1 MFKKRLTAPLIL
13 PLILLILFVFSQSF
27 SQTLSYKS
35 YPNDPL
41 NARIY
46 KLDNGLTVYMT
57 VYKDSPRIQ
66 TYIAVRAGSKNDPS
80 YATGLAHYLEHMLF
94 KGTDKFGSKD
104 WSKEKP
110 LIDEIIKL
118 YDVYKKTT
126 GDENRKQVYHQI
138 DSVSS
143 LASQYAIANEY
154 DKMLAAIGATGT
166 NAFTSNEQTVYVN
179 DIPSNQLE
187 KWLTIEGERYRNP
200 VMRLFHTELEVVY
213 EEKNRGLDN
222 GNSKAFESLLLGLF
236 PTHQYG
242 TQTTIGTIEHLKNPP
257 LSDVIKYYNTYYVP
271 NNMAIC
277 LSGDFD
283 PDEAI
288 KMIQAKFGSMP
299 SKEIPEFKVAEEKPI
314 TSPVVKEV
322 WGPDASALFM
332 GYRFDGANSKDAD
345 ILQLMGNVLF
355 NGNAGLVDLNLN
367 QQQKVLTSYVG
378 PTVLKDYS
386 YLFLY
391 GKPREGQSLD
401 EVKSLLLSQVELL
414 KQGKFSDDLIPS
426 IITDLKLQQVKSFEA
441 NSNRASA
448 FLNSFILGE
457 DWEKS
462 FSLIDR
468 LSKIT
473 KQEVIDFANEHL
485 KDNYVAVYKKT
496 GEDKNVVKVVKPQIT
511 PVQVNRDAE
520 SDFVKNI
527 IATPSPDVKPVFIDF
542 KKDIQELKLQNNVQ
556 VFYLKNQENATFDLQ
571 FITDMGTNNDRR
583 LALISYLEYLGTT
596 TKSAEKLKE
605 EFYKIGCS
613 YSIGASNDR
622 VTYSLSGL
630 SENFTKALDLFADL
644 INNPKPDEDALK
656 NLVSDILK
664 SRKDAKLNKNSIISA
679 MTQYGIYGPKSPFT
693 NVLTETELKS
703 LNAEEL
709 VNYLKTVPNFQY
721 RIHYYG
727 PESSDNIVSILNTK
741 LKNEALLPVPAIVDY
756 READEKENTV
766 YVVNYDMVQA
776 EIQML
781 SKGVDKY
788 DKNLAPYIT
797 IFNDYFG
804 GGMSSVVFQDMRES
818 KALAYSVYSLYRSP
832 KTSDDPYLVYAYI
845 GTQADKLSEAMD
857 GMNALL
863 NNMPEN
869 ESFFSASKDA
879 VLKQIQSERI
889 TKTGILDY
897 YENLKRK
904 GLDYDLRQE
913 VYEKVPGIS
922 LEQLKNFH
930 DTNIKGKKFNIMVL
944 GDKNKIDKSVLEKF
958 GTVKYLSLE
967 DIFGYG
973 EVSN

>member
-1 MFKKRLTAPLIL
+1 MLRKRLTAPLIL
-13 PLILLILFVFSQSF
+13 LLLFIFSHSF
-27 SQTLSYKS
+27 SQTLNYESV
-35 YPNDPL
+35 PNDPL

-66 TYIAVRAGSKNDPS
+66 TYIAVRAGSKNDPP

-110 LIDEIIKL
+110 LIEEIVRL

-126 GDENRKQVYHQI
+126 GDAERKKVYHQI
-138 DSVSS
+138 DSVSN
-143 LASQYAIANEY
+143 LASEFAIANEY
-154 DKMLAAIGATGT
+154 DKMMAAIGATGT

-187 KWLTIEGERYRNP
+187 KWLTIEAERYRNP

-213 EEKNRGLDN
+213 EEKNRTLDN
-222 GNSKAFESLLLGLF
+222 GNNKAFESLLLGLF

-288 KMIQAKFGSMP
+288 KIIQAKFGSMK
-299 SKEIPEFKVAEEKPI
+299 SKEVPEFNVAEEKPI

-322 WGPDASALFM
+322 YGPDAAALFM

-345 ILQLMGNVLF
+345 ILQLMGNILY
-355 NGNAGLVDLNLN
+355 NGNAGLIDFNLN
-367 QQQKVLTSYVG
+367 QQQKVLTAYAG
-378 PTVLKDYS
+378 PTIMKDYS

-401 EVKSLLLSQVELL
+401 EVKSLLLGQIELL
-414 KQGKFSDDLIPS
+414 KQGKFSDELIS
-426 IITDLKLQQVKSFEA
+426 SVITDYKLQEIKSFE
-441 NSNRASA
+441 SNRNRAMA
-448 FLNSFILGE
+448 FVDAFVRGI
-457 DWEKS
+457 DWEKAVNEVNR
-462 FSLIDR
+462 I
-468 LSKIT
+468 SKIT
-473 KQEVIDFANEHL
+473 KQDVVDFANKHL
-485 KDNYVAVYKKT
+485 NNNYVVVNKKT
-496 GEDKNVVKVVKPQIT
+496 GEDKNVVKVVKPEIT
-511 PVQVNRDAE
+511 PVKVNREAE

-527 IATPSPDVKPVFIDF
+527 IATPAPDIKPVFIDF
-542 KKDIQELKLQNNVQ
+542 KKDIQELKLQNQ
-556 VFYLKNQENATFDLQ
+556 VPVYYLKNNENATFNLD
-571 FITDMGTNNDRR
+571 FITEIGTNNEKR
-583 LALISYLEYLGTT
+583 LGLISYLEYLGTSSMT
-596 TKSAEKLKE
+596 AEQLKE

-613 YSIGASNDR
+613 YSIGSDKDR

-630 SENFTKALDLFADL
+630 SENFPKALELFNSL
-644 INNPKPDEDALK
+644 ITDAKPDEDALK

-664 SRKDAKLNKNSIISA
+664 SRKDAKLSKNAIISA
-679 MTQYGIYGPKSPFT
+679 MTQYGTYGPKSPFT
-693 NVLTETELKS
+693 NILSEAELNN
-703 LNAEEL
+703 LNAAEL
-709 VNYLKTVPNFQY
+709 VNYFKTIPSYQY
-721 RIHYYG
+721 RVHYYG
-727 PESSDNIVSILNTK
+727 PESPESLTNTLNSK
-741 LKNEALLPVPAIVDY
+741 LKSNDLLPVPAPVDY
-756 READEKENTV
+756 TELSENENTV
-766 YVVNYDMVQA
+766 FVVNYDMVQA

-781 SKGVDKY
+781 SKGVDMY
-788 DKNLAPYIT
+788 DKNLAPYIS

-804 GGMSSVVFQDMRES
+804 GGMSSIVFQDMRES
-818 KALAYSVYSLYRSP
+818 KALAYSVYSVYRSP
-832 KTSDDPYLVYAYI
+832 RQLDEPYSVYAYI
-845 GTQADKLSEAMD
+845 GTQADKLNDAMN

-863 NNMPEN
+863 NDMPQN
-869 ESFFSASKDA
+869 QSFFDASKEA

-889 TKTGILDY
+889 TKTGILNY
-897 YENLKRK
+897 YESSKKR
-904 GLDYDLRQE
+904 GLDYDIRQE
-913 VYEKVPGIS
+913 IYNSVPGITM
-922 LEQLKNFH
+922 EQLKQFH
-930 DTNIKGKKFNIMVL
+930 DKYIKGKNFNIMVL

>member
-1 MFKKRLTAPLIL
+1 MLRKRLTAPLIL
-13 PLILLILFVFSQSF
+13 LLLFVFSHSF
-27 SQTLSYKS
+27 SQTIKYESV
-35 YPNDPL
+35 PNDPL

-66 TYIAVRAGSKNDPS
+66 TYIAVRAGSKNDPP

-110 LIDEIIKL
+110 LIEEIVQL

-126 GDENRKQVYHQI
+126 GDDARKKVYHQI
-138 DSVSS
+138 DSVSN
-143 LASQYAIANEY
+143 LASEYAIANEY
-154 DKMLAAIGATGT
+154 DKMLASIGATGT

-187 KWLTIEGERYRNP
+187 KWLTIEAERYRNP

-213 EEKNRGLDN
+213 EEKNRSLDN

-288 KMIQAKFGSMP
+288 KVIQEKFGSMK

-322 WGPDASALFM
+322 YGPDAAALFM
-332 GYRFDGANSKDAD
+332 GFRFDGANSKDAD
-345 ILQLMGNVLF
+345 ILQLMGNILF
-355 NGNAGLVDLNLN
+355 NGNAGLIDFNLN
-367 QQQKVLTSYVG
+367 QQQKVLTAYAG
-378 PTVLKDYS
+378 PTLLKDYS

-401 EVKSLLLSQVELL
+401 DVKDLLLGQIELL
-414 KQGKFSDDLIPS
+414 KQGKFSDELIS
-426 IITDLKLQQVKSFEA
+426 SVITDYKLQEIKGYES
-441 NSNRASA
+441 NRNRASA
-448 FLNSFILGE
+448 FMSAFIRGT
-457 DWEKS
+457 DWERAVNE
-462 FSLIDR
+462 LNRI
-468 LSKIT
+468 SKIT
-473 KQEVIDFANEHL
+473 KQDVVDFANKHL
-485 KDNYVAVYKKT
+485 NNNYVVVYKKT
-496 GEDKNVVKVVKPQIT
+496 GEDKNIVKVVKPVIT
-511 PVQVNRDAE
+511 PVKVNRDSE
-520 SDFVKNI
+520 SDFVKNL
-527 IATPSPDVKPVFIDF
+527 IATTAPDVKPVFIDF
-542 KKDIQELKLQNNVQ
+542 KKDIQELKLQNQ
-556 VFYLKNQENATFDLQ
+556 VPVYYLKNNENATFNLD
-571 FITDMGTNNDRR
+571 FITEIGTNNEKK
-583 LALISYLEYLGTT
+583 LGLISYLEYLGTST
-596 TKSAEKLKE
+596 MTAEQLKE
-605 EFYKIGCS
+605 AFYKIGCN
-613 YSIGASNDR
+613 YSIGADKDR

-630 SENFTKALDLFADL
+630 SENFPKALELFNSL
-644 INNPKPDEDALK
+644 ITDAKPDEEALK

-664 SRKDAKLNKNSIISA
+664 SRKDSKLSKNAIISA
-679 MTQYGIYGPKSPFT
+679 MTQYGTYGPKSPFT
-693 NVLTETELKS
+693 NILSEAELNS
-703 LNAEEL
+703 LNSAEL
-709 VNYLKTVPNFQY
+709 VNYFKTIPSYQY

-727 PESSDNIVSILNTK
+727 PESAENMTNILNSK
-741 LKNEALLPVPAIVDY
+741 LKSNDLRPTPAAIDY
-756 READEKENTV
+756 TELSENENTV
-766 YVVNYDMVQA
+766 FVVNYDMVQA

-781 SKGVDKY
+781 SKGVDTY
-788 DKNLAPYIT
+788 DKNLAPYVS

-804 GGMSSVVFQDMRES
+804 GGMSSIVFQDMRES
-818 KALAYSVYSLYRSP
+818 KALAYSVYSVYRSP
-832 KTSDDPYLVYAYI
+832 RQLDEPYSVYAYI
-845 GTQADKLSEAMD
+845 GTQADKLNDAMN

-863 NNMPEN
+863 NNMPQN
-869 ESFFSASKDA
+869 QSFFDASKDA

-889 TKTGILDY
+889 TKNGILNY
-897 YENLKRK
+897 YESSKKK
-904 GLDYDLRQE
+904 GLDYDIRQE
-913 VYEKVPGIS
+913 IYNTVPNITMD
-922 LEQLKNFH
+922 QLKSFH
-930 DTNIKGKKFNIMVL
+930 DKYIKGKNFNIMVL

>member
-1 MFKKRLTAPLIL
+1 MMFRKRLTA

-27 SQTLSYKS
+27 AQTLTYQS

-104 WSKEKP
+104 WAKEKP
-110 LIDEIIKL
+110 LIEEIVKL
-118 YDVYKKTT
+118 YDVYKQTK
-126 GDENRKQVYHQI
+126 GDDERKNIYHKI
-138 DSVSS
+138 DSVSN

-166 NAFTSNEQTVYVN
+166 NAYTSNEQTVYVN

-213 EEKNRGLDN
+213 EEKNRSLDN

-288 KMIQAKFGSMP
+288 KLIQAKFGSLP
-299 SKEIPEFKVAEEKPI
+299 SKEVPEFKVAEEKPI
-314 TSPVVKEV
+314 TSQVVKEV
-322 WGPDASALFM
+322 WGPDAAALFM

-355 NGNAGLVDLNLN
+355 NGNAGLIDLNLN
-367 QQQKVLTSYVG
+367 QQQKVLTSYAG

-401 EVKSLLLSQVELL
+401 EVKDLLLSQVELL

-426 IITDLKLQQVKSFEA
+426 IITDLKLQEVKSFE
-441 NSNRASA
+441 SNRNRAGA
-448 FLNSFILGE
+448 FVSSFILGE
-457 DWEKS
+457 DWERS
-462 FSLIDR
+462 ITLNDR

-473 KQEVIDFANEHL
+473 KQDVIDFANKHL
-485 KDNYVAVYKKT
+485 ANNYVAVYKKT

-511 PVQVNRDAE
+511 PVEVNRDAE
-520 SDFVKNI
+520 SEFVKNL

-542 KKDIQELKLQNNVQ
+542 KKDIQELKLQNKVP
-556 VFYLKNQENATFDLQ
+556 VFYLKNNENSTFNLE
-571 FITDMGTNNDRR
+571 FITEIGTNNDRN
-583 LALISYLEYLGTT
+583 LGLISYLEYLGTST
-596 TKSAEKLKE
+596 MTAEQIKE
-605 EFYKIGCS
+605 AFYKIGCS
-613 YSIGASNDR
+613 YSIGSSNNQ
-622 VTYSLSGL
+622 VVYSLSGL
-630 SENFTKALDLFADL
+630 SENFSKALELFTSI
-644 INNPKPDEDALK
+644 INDAKPDDAALQ

-664 SRKDAKLNKNSIISA
+664 SRKDAKLNKRSIISA
-679 MTQYGIYGPKSPFT
+679 MTQYGTYGPKSPFT
-693 NVLTETELKS
+693 NILSEAELKN
-703 LNAEEL
+703 LNAADL
-709 VNYLKTVPNFQY
+709 VNYLKTIPQY
-721 RIHYYG
+721 QYKMHYYG
-727 PESSDNIVSILNTK
+727 PESPDNVVSILNSK
-741 LKNEALLPVPAIVDY
+741 LKNEELKPVPAPVDY
-756 READEKENTV
+756 KELAESENTV

-781 SKGVDKY
+781 SKGADNY
-788 DKNLAPYIT
+788 DKSLAPYIT

-818 KALAYSVYSLYRSP
+818 KALAYSVYSIYRQP
-832 KTSDDPYLVYAYI
+832 RQLDEPYSVYAYI
-845 GTQADKLSEAMD
+845 GTQADKLSEAMN

-863 NNMPEN
+863 NDMPQN
-869 ESFFSASKDA
+869 QSFFDASKDA

-889 TKTGILDY
+889 TKNAILDY
-897 YENLKRK
+897 YESSLKK
-904 GLDYDLRQE
+904 GLDYDIRQE
-913 VYEKVPGIS
+913 IYNTVPGIS
-922 LEQLKNFH
+922 LEQLKEFH
-930 DTNIKGKKFNIMVL
+930 DKYVKGKNFNIMVL

>member
-1 MFKKRLTAPLIL
+1 
-13 PLILLILFVFSQSF
+13 
-27 SQTLSYKS
+27 
-35 YPNDPL
+35 
-41 NARIY
+41 
-46 KLDNGLTVYMT
+46 MT

-66 TYIAVRAGSKNDPS
+66 TFIAVRAGSKNDPP

-104 WSKEKP
+104 WAKEKP
-110 LIDEIIKL
+110 LIEEIVKL
-118 YDVYKKTT
+118 YDVYKQTT
-126 GDENRKQVYHQI
+126 GDDARKIVYHKI
-138 DSVSS
+138 DSVSN
-143 LASQYAIANEY
+143 LASKYAIANEY
-154 DKMLAAIGATGT
+154 DKMLASIGATGT
-166 NAFTSNEQTVYVN
+166 NAFTSNEETVYTN

-288 KMIQAKFGSMP
+288 KIVQAKFGSLK
-299 SKEIPEFKVAEEKPI
+299 SKEVPDFKVAEEKPI
-314 TSPVVKEV
+314 TPPVVKEV
-322 WGPDASALFM
+322 WGPDAAALFM

-355 NGNAGLVDLNLN
+355 NGNAGLIDLNLN
-367 QQQKVLTSYVG
+367 QQQKVLTSYAG

-401 EVKSLLLSQVELL
+401 EVKDLLLSQVELL

-426 IITDLKLQQVKSFEA
+426 IITDLRLQEVKSYE
-441 NSNRASA
+441 SNRNRAMA
-448 FLNSFILGE
+448 FVNSFVLGE
-457 DWEKS
+457 DWDKTFE
-462 FSLIDR
+462 LNNR

-473 KQEVIDFANEHL
+473 KQDVIDFANKYL
-485 KDNYVAVYKKT
+485 NNNYVAVYKKT

-511 PVQVNRDAE
+511 PVEVNRGAE
-520 SDFVKNI
+520 SEFVKNL

-542 KKDIQELKLQNNVQ
+542 KKDIQELKLQNKVPL
-556 VFYLKNQENATFDLQ
+556 FYLKNNENSTFNLE
-571 FITDMGTNNDRR
+571 FITEIGTNNDRN
-583 LALISYLEYLGTT
+583 LGLISYLEYLGTST
-596 TKSAEKLKE
+596 MTAEQIKE
-605 EFYKIGCS
+605 AFYKIGCS
-613 YSIGASNDR
+613 YSIGSSNDR
-622 VTYSLSGL
+622 VVYTLSGL
-630 SENFTKALDLFADL
+630 SENFPKALELFASIIHDA
-644 INNPKPDEDALK
+644 KPDDAALQ

-664 SRKDAKLNKNSIISA
+664 SRKDAKLNKRSIISA
-679 MTQYGIYGPKSPFT
+679 MTQYGTYGPKSPFT
-693 NVLTETELKS
+693 NILSEAELKN
-703 LNAEEL
+703 LNATEL
-709 VNYLKTVPNFQY
+709 VNYLKTIPQY
-721 RIHYYG
+721 QYKMHYYG
-727 PESSDNIVSILNTK
+727 PESPDNVVSILNSK
-741 LKNEALLPVPAIVDY
+741 LKNEELKPVPAPVDY
-756 READEKENTV
+756 KELSETENTV

-781 SKGVDKY
+781 SKGADNY
-788 DKNLAPYIT
+788 DKSLAPYIT

-818 KALAYSVYSLYRSP
+818 KALAYSVYSVYRQP
-832 KTSDDPYLVYAYI
+832 RQLDEPYSVYAYI
-845 GTQADKLSEAMD
+845 GTQADKLSEAMN

-863 NNMPEN
+863 NDMPQN
-869 ESFFSASKDA
+869 ESFFDASKDA

-889 TKTGILDY
+889 TKNAILDY
-897 YENLKRK
+897 YESSLKK
-904 GLDYDLRQE
+904 GLDYDIRQE
-913 VYEKVPGIS
+913 IYNTVPGIS
-922 LEQLKNFH
+922 LEQLKDFH
-930 DTNIKGKKFNIMVL
+930 DKYVKGKKFNIMVL

>member
-13 PLILLILFVFSQSF
+13 LILFVFSHTYA
-27 SQTLSYKS
+27 QTLTYQS

-66 TYIAVRAGSKNDPS
+66 TFIAVRAGSKNDPE

-104 WSKEKP
+104 WAKEKP
-110 LIDEIIKL
+110 LIEEIVRL
-118 YDVYKKTT
+118 YDVYKKTA
-126 GDENRKQVYHQI
+126 GDDARKKVYHQI
-138 DSVSS
+138 DSVSN
-143 LASQYAIANEY
+143 LASKYAIANEY

-166 NAFTSNEQTVYVN
+166 NAFTSNEQTVYTN

-213 EEKNRGLDN
+213 EEKNRSLDN
-222 GNSKAFESLLLGLF
+222 GNSKAWEALFAGLF

-288 KMIQAKFGSMP
+288 KMIQAKFGSLP
-299 SKEIPEFKVAEEKPI
+299 SKEVPEFKVAEEKPI
-314 TSPVVKEV
+314 IYPVVKEV
-322 WGPDASALFM
+322 FGPDAAALFM
-332 GYRFDGANSKDAD
+332 GYRFEGAESKDAD
-345 ILQLMGNVLF
+345 ILQLLGNVLY
-355 NGNAGLVDLNLN
+355 NGNAGLIDFNLN
-367 QQQKVLTSYVG
+367 QQQKVLTGYAG
-378 PTVLKDYS
+378 ANILKDYS

-391 GKPREGQSLD
+391 GKPREGQSLE
-401 EVKSLLLSQVELL
+401 EVKDLILSQVELL

-426 IITDLKLQQVKSFEA
+426 IITDLKLQQTKRFE
-441 NSNRASA
+441 SNRDRA
-448 FLNSFILGE
+448 FAFVDAFILGE
-457 DWEKS
+457 DWEKAIT
-462 FSLIDR
+462 LNER

-473 KQEVIDFANEHL
+473 KQDVIDFANKHL
-485 KDNYVAVYKKT
+485 TNNYAAVFKRT

-511 PVQVNRDAE
+511 PVDVNRDAE
-520 SDFVKNI
+520 SDFVKNL

-542 KKDIQELKLQNNVQ
+542 KKDIQELQLQNKVP
-556 VFYLKNQENATFDLQ
+556 VYYLKNNENGTFNLE
-571 FITDMGTNNDRR
+571 FITEIGTNNDRR
-583 LALISYLEYLGTT
+583 LGLISYLEYLGTST
-596 TKSAEKLKE
+596 QTAEQLKE
-605 EFYKIGCS
+605 AFYKIGCS
-613 YSIGASNDR
+613 YSISSSNNK
-622 VTYSLSGL
+622 VVYSLSGL
-630 SENFTKALDLFADL
+630 SENFSKALDLFAGL
-644 INNPKPDEDALK
+644 INDAKPDEAALQ
-656 NLVSDILK
+656 NLISDILK
-664 SRKDAKLNKNSIISA
+664 SRKDAKLSKNAIISA
-679 MTQYGIYGPKSPFT
+679 MTQYGTYGPKSPFT
-693 NVLTETELKS
+693 NILSETELKN
-703 LNAEEL
+703 LNAAEL
-709 VNYLKTVPNFQY
+709 VAYLKTIPQY
-721 RIHYYG
+721 QYKIHYYG
-727 PESSDNIVSILNTK
+727 PESTENLVSTLNAK
-741 LKNEALLPVPAIVDY
+741 LKNDALTPAPEPVDY
-756 READEKENTV
+756 TELSENENTV
-766 YVVNYDMVQA
+766 FVVNYDMVQA

-781 SKGVDKY
+781 SKGADKY
-788 DKNLAPYIT
+788 DKNLAPYVT

-818 KALAYSVYSLYRSP
+818 KALAYSVYSVYRSP
-832 KTSDDPYLVYAYI
+832 KQLDEPYSVYAYI
-845 GTQADKLSEAMD
+845 GTQADKLNEAMN

-863 NNMPEN
+863 NEMPEN
-869 ESFFSASKDA
+869 ESFFNASKDA
-879 VLKQIQSERI
+879 VIKQIQSERI
-889 TKTGILDY
+889 TKNAILDY
-897 YENLKRK
+897 YETSRKK
-904 GLDYDLRQE
+904 GLDYDIRQE
-913 VYEKVPGIS
+913 IYNTVPGIT

-930 DTNIKGKKFNIMVL
+930 NQNIKGKKFNIMVL